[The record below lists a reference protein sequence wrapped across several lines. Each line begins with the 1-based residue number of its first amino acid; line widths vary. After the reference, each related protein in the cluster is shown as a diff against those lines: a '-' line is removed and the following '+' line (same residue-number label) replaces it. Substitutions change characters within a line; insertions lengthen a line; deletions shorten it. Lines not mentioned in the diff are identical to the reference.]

1 MIGTTGILVAFFVLV
16 LVFMLFMLRL
26 ISYQKAHRVRVL
38 YPTHDSFLIEDIR
51 MVSKKDKVDGQV
63 WWHEWS
69 LLGTGKFKFPSPPK
83 STLYYK
89 KGKGILQATVQ
100 RVSND
105 EVLYLRQEML
115 KTKFKY
121 EPVQPIE
128 RAVLFEQYKR
138 AAEIE
143 ASNSFQQLIMN
154 LGFGLFMTV
163 VIVMLMVF
171 WGDLAQP
178 LLQMGDA
185 QTALVNRV
193 AELIQILDANGF
205 IVPENAVNS
214 GVVNVT
220 VIGS

>member
-1 MIGTTGILVAFFVLV
+1 MIGTTGILVVLALAV
-16 LVFMLFMLRL
+16 LGVMVFMLRL
-26 ISYQKAHRVRVL
+26 MSYQKAHRVRVL
-38 YPTHDSFLIEDIR
+38 YPTNDSFLIEDIR
-51 MVSKKDKVDGQV
+51 MSNKKDKVDGQI
-63 WWHEWS
+63 WWHQWS
-69 LLGTGKFKFPSPPK
+69 FLGTAKFKFPQPPK
-83 STLYYK
+83 ACLYYK
-89 KGKGILQATVQ
+89 KGKGILQCTVQ
-100 RVSND
+100 RISDD

-143 ASNSFQQLIMN
+143 ASNSFQQLMMN

-185 QTALVNRV
+185 QASLVSRV
-193 AELIQILDANGF
+193 AELIQVLDANGF
-205 IVPENAVNS
+205 VVPEQVIDS
-214 GVVNVT
+214 GGANVT
-220 VIGS
+220 VIGG